1 MPAKS
6 IKKNAVFNVIKT
18 LMSMIFPLIT
28 FPYASRILLPEGIGK
43 VNFANSI
50 VSYFSLL
57 AGLGIGTYGIREA
70 AKVRNDKIKLNKLVT
85 ELLLINLISTVVSYI
100 LFFISIVFVPKFF
113 EYRALLLISGT
124 TIIFSTIGINWLY
137 QALEE
142 YQFIAVRSV
151 LFQALSIVFL
161 FVFVHT
167 KDDIVLYTGMG
178 VFASVGSNICNLIH
192 SRKYYKFSL
201 SKDLNLGKHIK
212 PIMILFGSSLA
223 ISVFTIMDTSMLG
236 FLSTNTEVGYYSAA
250 TKIIRIIRDLFPA
263 VFLVMFAKLSITNSE
278 GNTEVFNASVNKMLN
293 FILCFALPI
302 IAGLLLLRNSIIIV
316 LSGTEYIPAI
326 RSMCI
331 MTPVILFSSWAGFLG
346 GTVLNSTGKEKI
358 YLYCTIAGACINLTL
373 NATLIPSQGSFGA
386 SFATV
391 VTEFFLA
398 LIYTILCRNNIK
410 KKFLFKN
417 LSQYIIGVA
426 VMFVSLFFLGKI
438 INSLYLKIILFPII
452 GAVIYAV
459 MLLIQKNILACEI
472 IETLKKKILKN
483 RQK

>member
-161 FVFVHT
+161 FVFRYNRT
-167 KDDIVLYTGMG
+167 IRRGEP
-178 VFASVGSNICNLIH
+178 AQ
-192 SRKYYKFSL
+192 
-201 SKDLNLGKHIK
+201 KH
-212 PIMILFGSSLA
+212 
-223 ISVFTIMDTSMLG
+223 
-236 FLSTNTEVGYYSAA
+236 
-250 TKIIRIIRDLFPA
+250 
-263 VFLVMFAKLSITNSE
+263 
-278 GNTEVFNASVNKMLN
+278 
-293 FILCFALPI
+293 
-302 IAGLLLLRNSIIIV
+302 
-316 LSGTEYIPAI
+316 
-326 RSMCI
+326 
-331 MTPVILFSSWAGFLG
+331 
-346 GTVLNSTGKEKI
+346 
-358 YLYCTIAGACINLTL
+358 
-373 NATLIPSQGSFGA
+373 Q
-386 SFATV
+386 
-391 VTEFFLA
+391 
-398 LIYTILCRNNIK
+398 
-410 KKFLFKN
+410 
-417 LSQYIIGVA
+417 
-426 VMFVSLFFLGKI
+426 
-438 INSLYLKIILFPII
+438 
-452 GAVIYAV
+452 
-459 MLLIQKNILACEI
+459 
-472 IETLKKKILKN
+472 
-483 RQK
+483 